1 MKGAWRRG
9 LFRISPGGTLRVTL
23 AMPLCLDLVGGLSFR
38 FFESDKILR
47 CNETSFR
54 YILQHALEDVAR
66 HVEQILAITDPLI
79 RHLMELDDPD
89 VIEGLRTLTT
99 ADASSWLANE

>member
-23 AMPLCLDLVGGLSFR
+23 AMPLCLDLVGGSSFR

-54 YILQHALEDVAR
+54 YIHSMPCWWKSDNKVQHETRGED
-66 HVEQILAITDPLI
+66 DPL
-79 RHLMELDDPD
+79 LD
-89 VIEGLRTLTT
+89 G
-99 ADASSWLANE
+99 N